1 MLAFTNQEKIVLLTL
16 AAVLSVGSLLNLSL
30 KKYPHLHDIVNF
42 MDTERVYPKIDINTA
57 SLEELISVP
66 YIGAYTAEQ
75 IIKYREEK
83 GPFTSLEEIKTIKGI
98 KEKNFK
104 KFSPYLKSTSV
115 QESPSQ

>member
-1 MLAFTNQEKIVLLTL
+1 MIAFTNQEKIVLLTL

-30 KKYPHLHDIVNF
+30 KKYPNLHDIVNF
-42 MDTERVYPKIDINTA
+42 IDTEKVYPKIDINTA

-75 IIKYREEK
+75 IIEYRENK

-104 KFSPYLKSTSV
+104 KFSPYLKLSSTQNNS
-115 QESPSQ
+115 S